1 MSFIPENWAKFENSG
16 FSIYLHRHR
25 ASWFVPNNSGS
36 FVIERFSSEKKDGLC
51 AEECRLIKRLPDS
64 SYEKYEGREHYL
76 KTDEIR
82 ELWLHITD
90 NCNLECSHCL
100 FSSSPESRASISFS
114 AIKDFIN
121 EAFSLGCRMFVLTGG
136 EPFVHPDILNIIRFV
151 TDLQDCHVA
160 VLTNG
165 ILKEKMLLAK
175 KISPERVHFQISLDG
190 LKDSHDNIRG
200 DGSFDRTMSTIGEL
214 RKEGFAYTLSMC
226 VTESNYKEMP
236 VMVQLASDCGA
247 ENLHFMWYFVKGRG
261 DNFGFADPSEIYP
274 LLQESAE
281 KAGELSVNI
290 DNISEL
296 KNRIFSPQGTIHDGS
311 GAAWNTL
318 AIGPD
323 LMLYPSAASI
333 GNKEL
338 GVSMEHGLESAWK
351 NAPIMKEIRVAT
363 MASLDDPFRFIL
375 GGGDFDHSY
384 TSSGRYTGAD
394 PYYQMH
400 MMLAVWLIA
409 RTAEKYSNMNIPGLA
424 LKMGDILETCGE
436 HGSVTLCHSNC
447 LLDVASTD
455 VRSSVASFYAKAA
468 SADSEDILNPVC
480 YSDEYIE
487 HIPKKYRF
495 RGYGCGS
502 PVTDA
507 DIKEGENVVDL
518 GSGRGIE
525 CFIAAKLSG
534 ENGRVTGIDMLDP
547 MLEIARQGAVE
558 VVGKLGFDNL
568 DFRKGFLESLPV
580 PEKSTDVVISNCVLN
595 LSPDKRRTF
604 SEIFRILK
612 SGGRLVVSDVVCDEE
627 PDPSVRNDE
636 KLRGE
641 CIAGAMTQ
649 KDLVGILHESGFE
662 SVRLIRRFPYRN
674 VSGHDF
680 FSLTFSAIKPS
691 KGPKESGVAVIY
703 RGPFVS
709 VITSAGTVLHA
720 GIKTFMDSTEAKG
733 LGEDV
738 FVLDD
743 HGSVSNFFWGE
754 SSCCCST
761 SSESEVSCCSGSV
774 SSISCCD
781 AEQPRHMAG
790 CMVCGEVLYYS
801 VGFMK
806 ESACSYCGKKEH
818 SSVTCR
824 NGHFVCDSCHAADGL
839 DFIRRYLTSTDE
851 KDLVLMFDTIKS
863 HKSIPMHGPEHHALV
878 AGIIVAAYLN
888 TVARKDESMI
898 LEAVE
903 RASKI
908 AGGSCGYSGVC
919 GAASGAGTGFAII
932 LGSSPVNPSGRKA
945 VQSIVHEILGEIAS
959 FEAARC
965 CQRDGWIALKKS
977 AEISQK
983 FLNVTLLADHVISC
997 KQCGDNQECISD
1009 KCPLFN

>member
-1 MSFIPENWAKFENSG
+1 MP
-16 FSIYLHRHR
+16 
-25 ASWFVPNNSGS
+25 
-36 FVIERFSSEKKDGLC
+36 
-51 AEECRLIKRLPDS
+51 
-64 SYEKYEGREHYL
+64 
-76 KTDEIR
+76 
-82 ELWLHITD
+82 
-90 NCNLECSHCL
+90 
-100 FSSSPESRASISFS
+100 
-114 AIKDFIN
+114 
-121 EAFSLGCRMFVLTGG
+121 
-136 EPFVHPDILNIIRFV
+136 
-151 TDLQDCHVA
+151 
-160 VLTNG
+160 G
-165 ILKEKMLLAK
+165 I
-175 KISPERVHFQISLDG
+175 
-190 LKDSHDNIRG
+190 
-200 DGSFDRTMSTIGEL
+200 
-214 RKEGFAYTLSMC
+214 
-226 VTESNYKEMP
+226 
-236 VMVQLASDCGA
+236 VQLASDCGA

-261 DNFGFADPSEIYP
+261 ENSGFADPSEIYP
-274 LLQESAE
+274 FLLDAIGKAE
-281 KAGELSVNI
+281 ELSVNI
-290 DNISEL
+290 DNVSEIRS
-296 KNRIFSPQGTIHDGS
+296 RIFSPLGTIHDGS

-333 GNKEL
+333 GNKDL
-338 GVSMEHGLESAWK
+338 GVSLEYGIESAWK
-351 NAPIMKEIRVAT
+351 NAPIMKEIRTAT

-384 TSSGRYTGAD
+384 ISSEKITGAD
-394 PYYQMH
+394 PYFQMNCN
-400 MMLAVWLIA
+400 LALWLIA
-409 RTAEKYSNMNIPGLA
+409 KTAEKYSNGSIPGLA

-436 HGSVTLCHSNC
+436 NGSVTLCHSNC

-455 VRSSVASFYAKAA
+455 ARSSVASFYAKAA
-468 SADSEDILNPVC
+468 SSDSEDILNPVC

-487 HIPKKYRF
+487 HIPKKFRF

-525 CFIAAKLSG
+525 CFIASKLTG
-534 ENGRVTGIDMLDP
+534 ENGMVTGIDMLDP
-547 MLEIARQGAVE
+547 MLEIARQGAVG
-558 VVGKLGFDNL
+558 VVRNLGFDNL

-604 SEIFRILK
+604 SEVFRILK

-649 KDLVGILHESGFE
+649 KDLVGILNESGFE

-691 KGPKESGVAVIY
+691 KGPKESDVAAIY
-703 RGPFVS
+703 RGPFAS
-709 VITSAGTVLHA
+709 VLTSAGTVLHA
-720 GIKTFMDSTEAKG
+720 GIKTFIDSAEAKG

-743 HGSVSNFFWGE
+743 HGSVSNIFFGE
-754 SSCCCST
+754 SSCCCAAPASLNG
-761 SSESEVSCCSGSV
+761 SCCSEP
-774 SSISCCD
+774 SSKVSCCD
-781 AEQPRHMAG
+781 AEQSRHMSG
-790 CMVCGEVLYYS
+790 CMVCGEVLNYS
-801 VGFMK
+801 SGFMK
-806 ESACSYCGKKEH
+806 EAACSYCGKKDH
-818 SSVTCR
+818 SSVICK

-839 DFIRRYLTSTDE
+839 DFIRRYLTATDE
-851 KDLVLMFDTIKS
+851 KDMLVMFDTIKS

-878 AGIIVAAYLN
+878 AGIIVASYLN

-945 VQSIVHEILGEIAS
+945 VQSIVHEILGEIAF

-983 FLNVTLLADHVISC
+983 FLDVRLVADYVISC